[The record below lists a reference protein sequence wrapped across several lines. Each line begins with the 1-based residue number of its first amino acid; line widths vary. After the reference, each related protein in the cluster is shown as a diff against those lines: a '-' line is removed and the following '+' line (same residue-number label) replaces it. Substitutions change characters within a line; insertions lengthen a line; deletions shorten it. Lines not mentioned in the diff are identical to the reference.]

1 MSSLLET
8 LQADLHARLAADPFF
23 SDVDVV
29 LARPRA
35 KVGFVEIQTRVDSA
49 LAGLRKTNGKSGAA
63 LAVLM
68 PDAAITDPDAPGP
81 RMEITFTVR
90 VQELPIINMGTGGTG
105 KSAEELAMR
114 VMQLGHQFNA
124 GQGATLYGKDINPL
138 PATEGTTTLGLD
150 VTFSLKSGAAAYAKA
165 AAPLITSTAPTT
177 TGVITFTVPE
187 DAICYYTVD
196 GSYPT
201 ADSIE
206 YEDPFTPTDPCQ
218 IRAISLIEGKQQSN
232 ISTMNIV
239 FGGLPIPPA
248 VIP

>member
-105 KSAEELAMR
+105 KSAEELALR
-114 VMQLGHQFNA
+114 VMQLGHQFYA
-124 GQGATLYGKDINPL
+124 GAGATLYGKDIAPL
-138 PATEGTTTLGLD
+138 PATDGTTTLGLD

-165 AAPLITSTAPTT
+165 AAPLIAASQPTAPAT
-177 TGVITFTVPE
+177 ITLTVPPG
-187 DAICYYTVD
+187 ATCFYTTD

-201 ADSIE
+201 AAATA
-206 YEDPFTPTDPCQ
+206 YTAPFTLSTAGQ
-218 IRAISLIEGKQQSN
+218 VRAISLITAKQQSN
-232 ISTMNIV
+232 VTS
-239 FGGLPIPPA
+239 LSLA
-248 VIP
+248 